1 MRTEGAVDQLL
12 TTARLREYL
21 MTVLAAITVLGAVL
35 PWVALAE
42 AWQSVGGYGVVE
54 METGMRLAL
63 VSQALPYLALQAGL
77 SDVLAMGAA
86 AGVILLA
93 RHRPRSSDEG
103 MRWSPA
109 HVATGVA
116 VVVALVAAAVRLV
129 VSLVALT
136 GMVGGEWADQ
146 YMAPTT
152 GTLTA
157 LIVLGGAV
165 AVLGWVAVLLAGL
178 LYRPG
183 AQDAAEEPTE
193 EDEDVAL
200 TAHPGPAV
208 RDAYQLP
215 LQVSPSDIRPDGA
228 SDSGYDEYRF
238 RR

>member
-42 AWQSVGGYGVVE
+42 AWRSVGGYGVVE

-63 VSQALPYLALQAGL
+63 VSQALPYLGIQAGL
-77 SDVLAMGAA
+77 YDVLAMGAA
-86 AGVILLA
+86 VGVILLA
-93 RHRPRSSDEG
+93 RHRPRESDEG

-129 VSLVALT
+129 VSLAALT

-146 YMAPTT
+146 FMAPTV
-152 GTLTA
+152 TLAA
-157 LIVLGGAV
+157 LIILGGAV

-183 AQDAAEEPTE
+183 VQDAAEEPAE
-193 EDEDVAL
+193 EDEDVAP
-200 TAHPGPAV
+200 TAHPAPAV
-208 RDAYQLP
+208 RDAYQP
-215 LQVSPSDIRPDGA
+215 PSQVSPSDIRPDGA